1 MFQIFPKYKR
11 IFEKDEEFFKKKKSF
26 QTKFPNTFKTK
37 LWQTIDQYHNQDRS
51 RYNMIIHDIWS

>member
-26 QTKFPNTFKTK
+26 QTKFANTFKTK
-37 LWQTIDQYHNQDRS
+37 L
-51 RYNMIIHDIWS
+51 